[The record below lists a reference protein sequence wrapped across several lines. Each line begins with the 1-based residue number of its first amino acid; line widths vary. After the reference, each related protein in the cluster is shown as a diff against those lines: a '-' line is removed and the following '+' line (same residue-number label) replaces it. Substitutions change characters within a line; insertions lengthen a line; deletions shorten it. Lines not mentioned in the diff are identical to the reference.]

1 MRTSRHTTSGGEVST
16 TGRFAVHRRGTVT
29 IWGLM
34 SIGMLLTLAA
44 LIVDGSMLYGSQADL
59 QAAADSAALAGASAL
74 VISPDEARA
83 RAIDYASKNFAHGE
97 SVRVLPEDV
106 VLGDWDSETRTFTP
120 LGPEDEPYAD
130 AVRVTA
136 SLAED
141 HGNPVTMAFAQVF
154 GTAQADV
161 RASATAIYR
170 PRDII
175 LVIDLSGSMSFDS
188 QIRSI
193 PTFGREYIE
202 GNLHQIWT
210 ELGAHTYGN
219 MGFDPVYIS
228 SNDRDT
234 VRQQLGLDNVPYP
247 YPSGSWD
254 NYIYYVQTNGVLNR
268 QGYRKKYGGL
278 TFMNYLFAKRRRASQ
293 TPDLWMTSHYPLQ
306 AVKDSVDI
314 FLDFLRDVATEDRV
328 GLSVYTSTNGGA
340 LLESGLTDDLELIR
354 SLTHHRQ
361 AGHYQAMTNIGAGL
375 AVGRAELDANGR
387 DGTLKTMILLTDGR
401 ANRPYNTSYA
411 RQYVIDEAYAAADA
425 GYPIAAIS
433 LGAGADVDLMQS
445 VAEISGGV
453 SFHVPGGQSVDQY
466 QAELRQVFE
475 TIAARRPLR
484 LVH

>member
-1 MRTSRHTTSGGEVST
+1 MRTSRHTTSGGKAHSPA
-16 TGRFAVHRRGTVT
+16 RHAAQRRGTVT
-29 IWGLM
+29 IWGLL

-44 LIVDGSMLYGSQADL
+44 LIVDGATLYGSQADL

-83 RAIDYASKNFAHGE
+83 RAIEYASKNFAHGE
-97 SVRVLPEDV
+97 SVQVLPEDI

-120 LGPEDEPYAD
+120 LCSGDEIYAD

-154 GTAQADV
+154 GTSQADV

-170 PRDII
+170 PRDIV

-188 QIRSI
+188 QIRSV
-193 PTFGREYIE
+193 PTFGRDYIE
-202 GNLHQIWT
+202 NNLHQIWT
-210 ELGAHTYGN
+210 QLGAHTYGD

-228 SNDRDT
+228 SDDRDT
-234 VRQQLGLDNVPYP
+234 VLHQLGLDDVPYP

-268 QGYRKKYGGL
+268 QGYRKMYGGL
-278 TFMNYLFAKRRRASQ
+278 TFVNYLFAKRRRASQ

-328 GLSVYTSTNGGA
+328 GLSVYTSTDGHA

-354 SLTHHRQ
+354 TLTHQRQ

-375 AVGRAELDANGR
+375 EVARAELDAHGR

-433 LGAGADVDLMQS
+433 LGAGADVDLMQD
-445 VAEISGGV
+445 VADITGGV
-453 SFHVPGGQSVDQY
+453 SFHVPGGQSVEQY
-466 QAELRQVFE
+466 EAELRQVFE